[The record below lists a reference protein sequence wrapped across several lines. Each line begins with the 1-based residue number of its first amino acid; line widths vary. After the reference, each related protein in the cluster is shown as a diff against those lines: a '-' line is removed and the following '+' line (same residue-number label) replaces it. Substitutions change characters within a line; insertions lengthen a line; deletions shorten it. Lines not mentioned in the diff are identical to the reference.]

1 MKCGIK
7 KNIPK
12 LSNKKG
18 NLHMFHQSLFLRKHR
33 SIGASVALSP
43 LMGPASMWR
52 FNKINCFHYSNDT
65 AVLHKTTK

>member
-12 LSNKKG
+12 VSNKKG
-18 NLHMFHQSLFLRKHR
+18 NLHMFHQNPFLRKHR

-43 LMGPASMWR
+43 LTGPASM
-52 FNKINCFHYSNDT
+52 
-65 AVLHKTTK
+65 